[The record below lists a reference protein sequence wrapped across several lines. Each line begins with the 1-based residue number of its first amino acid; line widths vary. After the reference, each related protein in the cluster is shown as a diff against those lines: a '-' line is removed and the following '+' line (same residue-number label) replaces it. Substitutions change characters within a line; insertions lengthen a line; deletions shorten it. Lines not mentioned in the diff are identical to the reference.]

1 MSRSEVDL
9 PFYLWEMHH
18 KRILEVGAV
27 SQYRAWLAD
36 KLATGSH
43 GICYGDTYI
52 GKSAVTINFV
62 QRHSGVSQRKAMQA
76 VPVIYHHPWP
86 AETYKFSLQ
95 QMAFDIFPWANNV
108 GSICKR
114 FNGSTAYWEKKLVE
128 LLLAASTRLIV
139 IDEVSHYSQKVME
152 NLLEFLTETVPHI
165 GIIIIDY
172 TPKFQWRMSREPLL
186 TRWCDRFLF
195 PKLELTEALQVC
207 QQWEQEELGSNYLN
221 WDSQWGQQVAA
232 ACEGHIGTLL
242 QILNSAYQGFL
253 FQKAET
259 RVEIEQGISKE
270 EERNTLMSWD
280 EYEIQ
285 RKKVYEA
292 RGSVTFN
299 GETDI
304 PSLSKALLSKAS
316 ETLARF
322 REPVFAPH
330 VSQELV
336 AELDGN
342 TEAAIIVHTIRE
354 MDLNV
359 IISVPKEYQP
369 NDEYALAEQL
379 PPLLFDVENYI
390 NSLYYQETVA
400 KLGITASSIASLMN
414 WFIADKYTRDG
425 RRCLDTVRAKKKLRK
440 LESLGYI
447 AVKPDSSPAAYI
459 SAEVFQAIVK
469 RTRLDLDS
477 TIGN

>member
-1 MSRSEVDL
+1 MSQSEVDL
-9 PFYLWEMHH
+9 PFYLWEMHQ

-52 GKSAVTINFV
+52 GKSAVTMDFV

-76 VPVIYHHPWP
+76 VPIIYHNPWP
-86 AETYKFSLQ
+86 VESYKFSLQ
-95 QMAFDIFPWANNV
+95 QMAFDILPWVNNV
-108 GSICKR
+108 GSLCKR
-114 FNGSTAYWEKKLVE
+114 YNGNTIYWEKKLVE

-139 IDEVSHYSQKVME
+139 IDEVSHYSQWVME
-152 NLLEFLTETVPHI
+152 RLLGFLTEAVPHI
-165 GIIIIDY
+165 GIVIIDY
-172 TPKFQWRMSREPLL
+172 TPKIQWRMSREPLS

-195 PKLELTEALQVC
+195 PKLELKEALQVC
-207 QQWEQEELGSNYLN
+207 RQWEQEELGSNYLN
-221 WDSQWGQQVAA
+221 WDSVWGQQVAA

-242 QILNSAYQGFL
+242 QILNSAYQDFI

-259 RVEIEQGISKE
+259 RVEIEQGISE
-270 EERNTLMSWD
+270 EEKRNTLMSWD
-280 EYEIQ
+280 EYETQ
-285 RKKVYEA
+285 RKKVDRA

-299 GETDI
+299 GKTDLH
-304 PSLSKALLSKAS
+304 SVSKALLSKAS

-330 VSQELV
+330 VSKELV
-336 AELDGN
+336 AELDGD
-342 TEAAIIVHTIRE
+342 TEAATIVHTIRE
-354 MDLNV
+354 MDLDV
-359 IISVPKEYQP
+359 ILSVPKEYQP
-369 NDEYALAEQL
+369 NDEYVLAEQL

-390 NSLYYQETVA
+390 HPLYYHETVA

-414 WFIADKYTRDG
+414 WFVADKYTRSG
-425 RRCLDTVRAKKKLRK
+425 QRCFDTARAKKKLRK
-440 LESLGYI
+440 LESVGYI
-447 AVKPDSSPAAYI
+447 AVKPGSSPAAYI
-459 SAEVFQAIVK
+459 SFEVFQAIVK